1 MPEKICECGNK
12 VHVRVRICPKC
23 KKEFVKKVKKEKKT
37 TKHKSLNEIVE
48 KAAVGEWLDDVPKGF
63 PKQEIP
69 EQLEKIKK
77 TNDFLLDNDEIYDYI
92 MYEGLGYCIMTY
104 IQAEKIKDQK
114 LSEMWTN
121 CRKQMLDVLKY
132 VVKACG
138 RE

>member
-23 KKEFVKKVKKEKKT
+23 KKEFVKKAKKIKQQKN
-37 TKHKSLNEIVE
+37 LNKIVE
-48 KAAVGEWLDDVPKGF
+48 KAAVGEWIDDLPKGF

-69 EQLEKIKK
+69 EPLKKIKK
-77 TNDFLLDNDEIYDYI
+77 TSDFLLDNEEIYDYI

-104 IQAEKIKDQK
+104 IQAENIQDEKLKD
-114 LSEMWTN
+114 MWKN
-121 CRKQMLDVLKY
+121 CRKQMLEILKY
-132 VVKACG
+132 VAKVCG